1 MSVQNEVYQECMR
14 IAFDPAETPE
24 RRRKA
29 EKWLERLTEST
40 GSNFGNGGV
49 TVAEAAGIE
58 VDKKAPGGQRL
69 YSQGGQ
75 SVGTNGYAR
84 AVSDAEYE
92 GMPLST
98 EVDRTY
104 RTGGRK

>member
-1 MSVQNEVYQECMR
+1 MSVQSEVIQECIR

-40 GSNFGNGGV
+40 GNNWGNDGK
-49 TVAEAAGIE
+49 TVAEAAGI
-58 VDKKAPGGQRL
+58 VPDPKAPGGQRM
-69 YSQGGQ
+69 SGHGGP
-75 SVGTNGYAR
+75 STGLNLTAL
-84 AVSDAEYE
+84 AVSEAEYN
-92 GMPLST
+92 GLPLSS
-98 EVDRTY
+98 EVSREW